1 MTAAAQKIPSSDP
14 EQPPFLGVHSSARGM
29 RWVDRLQQAQVPVA
43 EMIAQ
48 RHDLPGLLARVLAA
62 RGVRPDEIDGFLDPT
77 LKRLMP
83 DPSTLQDMDV
93 GAERVAAAIANHE
106 SIAVFGDYDV
116 DGAVSAALMARF
128 LRAHGG
134 DADIYIP
141 NRMTEGYGPN
151 SDAFSALIDA
161 GATLIITVDCGTASV
176 EPIAHA
182 RKRGADVIVIDHHL
196 APEQLPD
203 VSALINPNRLD
214 DISAL
219 GDLAAAGVTFL
230 FLVAVARSL
239 RQAGWYGA
247 DHAECDLLQ
256 WLDLVALATVCDVVP
271 LNGLNRAFVA
281 KGLQVMR
288 QRRNPGLR
296 ALADMARLSAAP
308 SSYHLG
314 FVLGP
319 RINAGGRIGDAALG
333 VRLLTTE
340 DDLEAEKI
348 AATLDRLNVERKALE
363 AAMCEEALAQ
373 ADHHLQDHP
382 GASVLIVQSPDWHRG
397 VVGLVASRLTER
409 FARPSIAIAWGKDA
423 TGAGSARSVAGI
435 DIGSAIAGAGAEGLL
450 VKGGGHAMAAGITI
464 ERGKLDAFSAY
475 LEARV
480 SEEMAR
486 ASVAR
491 SLKIDGALMPSGANE
506 TLMELLDRA
515 GPYGSGN
522 PQPRFA
528 FAAHHCRFAKIVGD
542 AHLRCRLSAADG
554 SHINAIAF
562 RSANTPLGEMLL
574 KSDGLPLHVAGHLR
588 RDNWGGRKLIELQ
601 IEDVADPRDKPPAG

>member
-1 MTAAAQKIPSSDP
+1 MTASAQKIPASDP
-14 EQPPFLGVHSSARGM
+14 EQPPFLGVRLSARGM
-29 RWVDRLQQAQVPVA
+29 RWVDRLDQTQVPVA
-43 EMIAQ
+43 ETIAQ
-48 RHDLPGLLARVLAA
+48 RHELPGLLARVLAA
-62 RGVRPDEIDGFLDPT
+62 RDVGSDAADDFLDPT

-93 GAERVAAAIANHE
+93 GAERVAAAIANRE

-116 DGAVSAALMARF
+116 DGAVSAALMVRF

-134 DADIYIP
+134 DAKIYIP
-141 NRMTEGYGPN
+141 DRMTEGYGPN
-151 SDAFSALIDA
+151 SDAFGALIDA
-161 GATLIITVDCGTASV
+161 GATLIVTVDCGTASI
-176 EPIAHA
+176 EPIDYA

-203 VSALINPNRLD
+203 VTALINPNRLD

-230 FLVAVARSL
+230 FMVAVARSL
-239 RQAGWYGA
+239 RQADWYSAG
-247 DHAECDLLQ
+247 HAECDLLQ

-271 LNGLNRAFVA
+271 LKGLNRAFVA

-296 ALADMARLSAAP
+296 ALADIARLSAAP

-319 RINAGGRIGDAALG
+319 RINAGGRIGDSALG

-348 AATLDRLNVERKALE
+348 AATLDRLNGERKALE
-363 AAMCEEALAQ
+363 TAMCEEALAQ
-373 ADHHLQDHP
+373 ADHYLQEHP
-382 GASVLIVQSPDWHRG
+382 GASAMVVHGQDWHRG

-409 FARPSIAIAWGKDA
+409 FSRPSIAIAWDRSG
-423 TGAGSARSVAGI
+423 TGAGSARSVTGI
-435 DIGSAIAGAGAEGLL
+435 DIGSAIAAAGAEGFL

-464 ERGKLDAFSAY
+464 ERGKLDAFCAY
-475 LEARV
+475 LEARIGEDMT
-480 SEEMAR
+480 S

-491 SLKIDGALMPSGANE
+491 LLKIDGALMPSGANE
-506 TLMELLDRA
+506 TLLELLDRA

-528 FAAHHCRFAKIVGD
+528 FAAHHCSFAKIVG
-542 AHLRCRLSAADG
+542 ASHVRCRLSAADG

-562 RSANTPLGEMLL
+562 RAANTPLGEMLL

-588 RDNWGGRKLIELQ
+588 RDTWGGRNLIELQ
-601 IEDVADPRDKPPAG
+601 IEDAADPRAG